1 MSQQKYKLSTPLQH
15 NDAFTEIT
23 INLNEECNYRCT
35 YCFIPKQP
43 KFMTVEESLR
53 VCKSVKTLLVDGGKI
68 HFFGTEPMLS
78 YPLMMG
84 MTEWFRTNMEKQ
96 FSISMTSNGS
106 LIDKPKAKWL
116 SSNKFGVLLS
126 CDGIAE
132 AHDLHRV
139 SNTGNITHSKVLRG
153 WDNLLDSGIVPA
165 IAATVTPDT
174 VKMVK
179 DSAAFLLGRSQQFV
193 HFNLDTTHS
202 GKWNTWDLNKYWLEL
217 ANWYIKD
224 GFKLGILRNFKHA
237 KEAYKNTGGAKPDT
251 RVTCGACHG
260 SIGIDTDYSIKPCHR
275 SNLDAVGRINENGAT
290 IFNDKFLKIRNY
302 DFQECHSCPA
312 YPCSTCYANFK
323 DVSGNIYALN
333 PEWCK
338 VQLVKWHVNEI
349 VFKSVKPYAT
359 IRD

>member
-1 MSQQKYKLSTPLQH
+1 MSQQKSKPSTPLQH

-23 INLNEECNYRCT
+23 INLNEECNFRCT

-43 KFMTVEESLR
+43 KFMTVEESLP
-53 VCKSVKTLLVDGGKI
+53 VCKSVKTLLADGGKI

-78 YPLMMG
+78 YPLLMAMV
-84 MTEWFRTNMEKQ
+84 EWFKKNMGKQ
-96 FSISMTSNGS
+96 FTVSMTTNGS
-106 LIDKPKAKWL
+106 LIDKTKAKWL
-116 SSNKFGVLLS
+116 KSNNFSVLLS

-139 SNTGNITHSKVLRG
+139 SNIGDFTHSKVVRG

-202 GKWNTWDLNKYWLEL
+202 GKWNTWELYKHWLDL
-217 ANWYIKD
+217 ASWYNEE
-224 GFKLGILRNFKHA
+224 GYKLGILRNFLQVK
-237 KEAYKNTGGAKPDT
+237 KAYMRTGGAKPDN
-251 RVTCGACHG
+251 RVTCGACQK
-260 SIGIDTDYSIKPCHR
+260 SIGIDSDSSIKPCHR
-275 SNLDAVGRINENGAT
+275 SNLQSIGELNENGIT

-302 DFQECHSCPA
+302 DFNQCHSCPA
-312 YPCSTCYANFK
+312 YPCSTCYSNFQ
-323 DVSGNIYALN
+323 DATGDIYALN
-333 PEWCK
+333 QEWCK
-338 VQLVKWHVNEI
+338 TQLVKWQVNEI
-349 VFKSVKPYAT
+349 IFKDVVSYAT
-359 IRD
+359 LRD